1 MDQRVNSS
9 TVQMGTLQTQ
19 ILLDGLDGKCYLQL
33 LLTMLK
39 LAFGNNILSA
49 RGLRCSCSAGGEL
62 VPRISLDRFM
72 RHSVREK

>member
-1 MDQRVNSS
+1 MYY
-9 TVQMGTLQTQ
+9 TCYEQ
-19 ILLDGLDGKCYLQL
+19 IQIFRIS
-33 LLTMLK
+33 
-39 LAFGNNILSA
+39 LAKIIGSA